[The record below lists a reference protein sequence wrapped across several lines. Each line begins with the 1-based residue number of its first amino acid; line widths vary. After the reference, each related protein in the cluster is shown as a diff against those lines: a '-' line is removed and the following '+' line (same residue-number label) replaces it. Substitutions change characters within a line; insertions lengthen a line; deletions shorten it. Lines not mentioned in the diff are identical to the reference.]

1 MDISTSSESKMNI
14 QEQSHTNQIFKYQ
27 PGKNCSQNTSLNM
40 RDGNLT
46 TDIYLDVRIDIYKY
60 NLSTEAYKK

>member
-1 MDISTSSESKMNI
+1 
-14 QEQSHTNQIFKYQ
+14 
-27 PGKNCSQNTSLNM
+27 M